1 MTGKT
6 IFITGATAGIGRA
19 TAYKFAENNWSLI
32 LTGRRKERLDELKQ
46 ALADEYSVE
55 VLTLQLD
62 VTDHQAVQ
70 DVVNSLPDQWKA
82 IDVLFNNAGLASG
95 LNFIHEGDVADWD
108 QMIDTNVKGLL
119 YVSRE
124 ISPLMV
130 ERGKGHI
137 INVSSLAGK
146 EVYPKGN
153 VYASTKHAVEAITES
168 MRIDM
173 IETGV
178 KVSSV
183 SPGLVETE
191 FSEVRFHGDKERAKK
206 VYQGYRPLKGE
217 DIADVV
223 FWQASAP
230 DHVNIADVLVLSA
243 DQANS
248 TKVNK
253 EG

>member
-1 MTGKT
+1 MAGKT
-6 IFITGATAGIGRA
+6 ILITGATAGIGRA
-19 TAYKFAENNWSLI
+19 TANKFADNNWSLI

-46 ALADEYSVE
+46 VLEDQYSVD
-55 VLTLQLD
+55 VLTLQFD
-62 VTDHQAVQ
+62 VRDHQAVQ
-70 DVVNSLPDQWKA
+70 DFAHSLPDEWKA

-95 LNFIHEGDVADWD
+95 LNLIHEGDVADWD
-108 QMIDTNVKGLL
+108 KMIDTNVKGLL

-173 IETGV
+173 NETGV

-191 FSEVRFHGDKERAKK
+191 FSEVRFHGDRQKAKQ

-217 DIADVV
+217 DVADVV
-223 FWQASAP
+223 YWQATAP

-248 TKVNK
+248 TNVNK
-253 EG
+253 GS

>member
-1 MTGKT
+1 MAGKT
-6 IFITGATAGIGRA
+6 ILITGATAGIGKA
-19 TAYKFAENNWSLI
+19 TAHKFADNNWSLI

-46 ALADEYSVE
+46 VLEDQYSVD
-55 VLTLQLD
+55 VLTRQLD
-62 VTDHQAVQ
+62 VRDHQAVQ
-70 DVVNSLPDQWKA
+70 DFAQSLPDEWKA

-95 LNFIHEGDVADWD
+95 LNLIYEGDVADWD
-108 QMIDTNVKGLL
+108 KMIDTNVKGLL

-173 IETGV
+173 NETGV

-191 FSEVRFHGDKERAKK
+191 FSEVRFHGDREKAKQ

-223 FWQASAP
+223 YWQATAP

-253 EG
+253 GE

>member
-1 MTGKT
+1 MAGKT
-6 IFITGATAGIGRA
+6 ILITGATAGIGRA
-19 TAYKFAENNWSLI
+19 TANKFADNNWSLI

-46 ALADEYSVE
+46 VLEDQYSVD

-62 VTDHQAVQ
+62 VRDHQAVQ
-70 DVVNSLPDQWKA
+70 DFAQSLPDEWKA

-95 LNFIHEGDVADWD
+95 LNLIHEGDVADWD
-108 QMIDTNVKGLL
+108 KMIDTNVKGLL

-173 IETGV
+173 NETGV

-191 FSEVRFHGDKERAKK
+191 FSEVRFHGDRQKAKQ

-217 DIADVV
+217 DVADVV
-223 FWQASAP
+223 YWQATAP

-248 TKVNK
+248 TNVNK
-253 EG
+253 GS